1 MNIKRFKAKDIKD
14 AVALV
19 KTQLGENAVILSTR
33 KVPDGIEVLAAK
45 DVDIK
50 LPTPNSQLPTPNSQ
64 LLTPNSLSSIKDIE
78 NHLVEMKKD
87 MRNIFDLIQLSS
99 PLPTDSSLYSK
110 LISNGML
117 PSNAMKITSE
127 LEPECK
133 GVQLNAPT
141 IDDLKAKLS
150 SRIHTAPIHL
160 PADKKPVIVSFI
172 GPTGVGK
179 TTTIAKL
186 ASNFTIYDKL
196 KVALITIDTYRIAAV
211 DQLKTFADIIN
222 IPLAI
227 VYSPDEF
234 AFSIHEHEN
243 YDVLFI
249 DTAGR
254 SQRNKKHMKEL
265 LSFFKMVKPDEIHL
279 VLSMTTK
286 TEVMLDIIE
295 NFEIASPD
303 KLVFTKLDE
312 TTKFGGILDVL
323 ISSGKPISYLTN
335 GQNVPDDIERADP
348 MKIAEYILGTKN
360 AQS

>member
-50 LPTPNSQLPTPNSQ
+50 LPTPNSQPPTPNS
-64 LLTPNSLSSIKDIE
+64 PSSIKDIE

-87 MRNIFDLIQLSS
+87 MRNIFDLIRLSS

-110 LISNGML
+110 LIFSGML
-117 PSNAMKITSE
+117 PSNAMKITSD
-127 LEPECK
+127 LEP
-133 GVQLNAPT
+133 QSLNSQPST
-141 IDDLKAKLS
+141 LNPQPSSDDLKAKLS

-360 AQS
+360 D